1 MEEKR
6 LQRLERH
13 SRLYH
18 WAGSVGKWLQEQ
30 NHGDVVYLSNGN
42 GAVTF
47 PGPPGKKDAGKD
59 RGSAAKGIPKGE
71 GQGGRALPCLFSR
84 SLFPWRKCG
93 MDRWILIYLSAG
105 TG

>member
-13 SRLYH
+13 SRFYH

-47 PGPPGKKDAGKD
+47 P
-59 RGSAAKGIPKGE
+59 
-71 GQGGRALPCLFSR
+71 R
-84 SLFPWRKCG
+84 SSW
-93 MDRWILIYLSAG
+93 
-105 TG
+105 

>member
-1 MEEKR
+1 MEKSSKIKAFPGKRDKAACPEAPGASGGRRKPSMEEKR

-47 PGPPGKKDAGKD
+47 PRP
-59 RGSAAKGIPKGE
+59 S
-71 GQGGRALPCLFSR
+71 
-84 SLFPWRKCG
+84 W
-93 MDRWILIYLSAG
+93 
-105 TG
+105 

>member
-47 PGPPGKKDAGKD
+47 P
-59 RGSAAKGIPKGE
+59 RTS
-71 GQGGRALPCLFSR
+71 
-84 SLFPWRKCG
+84 W
-93 MDRWILIYLSAG
+93 
-105 TG
+105 

>member
-6 LQRLERH
+6 LQRLERRF
-13 SRLYH
+13 RLYH

-47 PGPPGKKDAGKD
+47 PRP
-59 RGSAAKGIPKGE
+59 S
-71 GQGGRALPCLFSR
+71 
-84 SLFPWRKCG
+84 W
-93 MDRWILIYLSAG
+93 
-105 TG
+105 